1 MLVAQ
6 TEEGLISL
14 AQRFSLEQLK
24 LWKKKSSS
32 TVPLVNPCTVKGRYK
47 KIPHFAHLKK
57 RASLSMKVKQ
67 IIISTENES
76 CFTGLVLILK
86 SS

>member
-24 LWKKKSSS
+24 LWKKEKQFYCPSCQSPVRLKVG
-32 TVPLVNPCTVKGRYK
+32 TKKNPSFCSPEKHVRRS
-47 KIPHFAHLKK
+47 A
-57 RASLSMKVKQ
+57 
-67 IIISTENES
+67 
-76 CFTGLVLILK
+76 
-86 SS
+86 

>member
-24 LWKKKSSS
+24 LWKKEKQFYCPSCQSPVQLKAGTKKS
-32 TVPLVNPCTVKGRYK
+32 
-47 KIPHFAHLKK
+47 
-57 RASLSMKVKQ
+57 
-67 IIISTENES
+67 
-76 CFTGLVLILK
+76 LILLT
-86 SS
+86 